1 MEENLNIE
9 ESIPVMMPSPFAV
22 VAEYASLIALLIGVI
37 ILFRRTNQP
46 GTLMMLVGV
55 AVYFL
60 CTLLAEFMF
69 IYESSFEN
77 AMFVFVTYWPSL
89 YLASI
94 LVGCIGFLRFAVS
107 YQKEG

>member
-1 MEENLNIE
+1 MEENLSLE
-9 ESIPVMMPSPFAV
+9 ESLPAMMPSPFAL
-22 VAEYASLIALLIGVI
+22 VAEYASLIALLIGVVL
-37 ILFRRTNQP
+37 LFRKANQP

-55 AVYFL
+55 SVYFL
-60 CTLLAEFMF
+60 CTLLTELMF
-69 IYESSFEN
+69 LYESSFEN

-107 YQKEG
+107 YRKEG